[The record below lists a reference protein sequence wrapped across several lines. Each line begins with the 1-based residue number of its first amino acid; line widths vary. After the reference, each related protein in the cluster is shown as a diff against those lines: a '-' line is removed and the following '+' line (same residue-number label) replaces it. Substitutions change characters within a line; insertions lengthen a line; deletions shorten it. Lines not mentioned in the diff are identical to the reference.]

1 MEQGSG
7 ALKILDPDLNLDLI
21 SCRSTGQSAQNQSSG
36 SKDGNCSTGYVST
49 GGAMRRAAASG
60 GGVVCAGFIMPSVPP
75 KVGSDAARISV
86 SGSLV
91 GLFEAEPR
99 QLCGDSGHS
108 PDRDPRAS
116 IRRGPH
122 EGVCDDRIAMRVLVM
137 ERNRRPMPLPCTPA
151 SQLQCP
157 RQQSRR

>member
-49 GGAMRRAAASG
+49 GGALRRAAASG
-60 GGVVCAGFIMPSVPP
+60 GGVVCANFVMPSVPP
-75 KVGSDAARISV
+75 KVGSDAARIPV

-91 GLFEAEPR
+91 GLFEA
-99 QLCGDSGHS
+99 
-108 PDRDPRAS
+108 DPGSSAPFPA
-116 IRRGPH
+116 IRLPIRLAGALP
-122 EGVCDDRIAMRVLVM
+122 AAARV
-137 ERNRRPMPLPCTPA
+137 RRPMK
-151 SQLQCP
+151 QIGV
-157 RQQSRR
+157 RQI